1 MNFEGLNEERVS
13 IVKGLQITERYEEN
27 KKKFF
32 IKNPITNKFF
42 ILGEMQ
48 YKLLMAF
55 GENKTIDE
63 VVEYMNHM
71 GLNIS
76 FEQVKKF
83 KENLISV
90 KILSCGDESHPLEKK
105 RVEIQRGKTFFQRL
119 LFIKIPVVN
128 PDNFVEKVLKKVSF
142 IFSPLFLVLMAVYV
156 ILGLGIYIYR
166 FSPWVS
172 EIITDSLS
180 KNVMIIVI
188 LYLITIFSSIFHE
201 MAHALTC
208 KRFGGKVN
216 EMGFLIIYFRPG
228 LFCNISDSYLF
239 KERKHRIY
247 VSMAGIILDFIVWST
262 IIIVGYLFELNGLNV
277 YFISAFG
284 FYGLV
289 TILLELNP
297 LVKLDGYYILTE
309 IVNIY
314 NLRENS
320 FKYLKNVF
328 LKNMSKTYSSKKE
341 KGVYIAYSV
350 FSAVYSIW
358 LIFYTFYIIIK
369 YLVLKLNTLGM
380 VISIII
386 LILLFYDLVKKM
398 FLLILRMLNHSCKNI
413 GG

>member
-105 RVEIQRGKTFFQRL
+105 RVETQRGKTFFQRL

-341 KGVYIAYSV
+341 KGIYIAYSV

-398 FLLILRMLNHSCKNI
+398 FLLILRMFNHSCKNI